1 MLLINR
7 TLLRMAKGLWGWIL
21 VITALKLGTLMG
33 TAEFAQILSGFL
45 GNIASPSLSLTDAH
59 EAILAAF
66 FTAVIVLLC
75 ELLTGEA
82 EFRLTAKARQSL
94 RTEIFAKV
102 LKLDVGNIEKIGPAS
117 AIAASVDG
125 VESMQIYYSKYLP
138 GLFYCLLAP
147 IYLFFRLREIS
158 LIPAVVLFAVS
169 FLLLPLNNVFRQKIE
184 KLKTKYWSTMEDL
197 TGYYLES
204 VQGLTALK
212 LFGRDEDRT
221 RMLAAKSQNFNATV
235 MDVMKVNFSSFL
247 LTDGLIYGAIACAT
261 IIAAVQLASG
271 AIPFSSALMV
281 LLLAFGFFGSVRQLM
296 NATHSTLAG
305 VSAASKVEK
314 LLAIDTTR
322 PYEPYLPRESAPYD
336 GIRLEHISYA
346 YEGRNAALVDVSMDI
361 PRGQITA
368 LVGLSGSGKSTI
380 AGLLLRFYDAS
391 QGRIL
396 LEGQDFT
403 SFTPEALRK
412 RIALVPQSVSLFSG
426 TIAENLRIA
435 APQATNEQLLAALE
449 AVRLKEWLLAQPH
462 GLLTAVGD
470 AGSKLSGGQRQKIGI
485 ARALLCQAEYI
496 VFDEATSSVDIDS
509 EREIWHCIDELALTR
524 TLIIISHRL
533 STIQN
538 AGQIYVLS
546 NGRIAEQGN
555 HAQLMAQNGLY
566 RRLVEEQALLEK
578 QGEEEARH
586 G

>member
-1 MLLINR
+1 
-7 TLLRMAKGLWGWIL
+7 MAKGLWGWIL

-296 NATHSTLAG
+296 NATHSALAG
-305 VSAASKVEK
+305 VSAA
-314 LLAIDTTR
+314 L
-322 PYEPYLPRESAPYD
+322 
-336 GIRLEHISYA
+336 
-346 YEGRNAALVDVSMDI
+346 
-361 PRGQITA
+361 
-368 LVGLSGSGKSTI
+368 
-380 AGLLLRFYDAS
+380 
-391 QGRIL
+391 
-396 LEGQDFT
+396 DFD
-403 SFTPEALRK
+403 
-412 RIALVPQSVSLFSG
+412 SV
-426 TIAENLRIA
+426 
-435 APQATNEQLLAALE
+435 
-449 AVRLKEWLLAQPH
+449 
-462 GLLTAVGD
+462 
-470 AGSKLSGGQRQKIGI
+470 
-485 ARALLCQAEYI
+485 
-496 VFDEATSSVDIDS
+496 
-509 EREIWHCIDELALTR
+509 
-524 TLIIISHRL
+524 
-533 STIQN
+533 
-538 AGQIYVLS
+538 
-546 NGRIAEQGN
+546 
-555 HAQLMAQNGLY
+555 
-566 RRLVEEQALLEK
+566 
-578 QGEEEARH
+578 
-586 G
+586 

>member
-1 MLLINR
+1 
-7 TLLRMAKGLWGWIL
+7 
-21 VITALKLGTLMG
+21 
-33 TAEFAQILSGFL
+33 
-45 GNIASPSLSLTDAH
+45 
-59 EAILAAF
+59 
-66 FTAVIVLLC
+66 
-75 ELLTGEA
+75 
-82 EFRLTAKARQSL
+82 
-94 RTEIFAKV
+94 
-102 LKLDVGNIEKIGPAS
+102 
-117 AIAASVDG
+117 
-125 VESMQIYYSKYLP
+125 
-138 GLFYCLLAP
+138 
-147 IYLFFRLREIS
+147 
-158 LIPAVVLFAVS
+158 
-169 FLLLPLNNVFRQKIE
+169 
-184 KLKTKYWSTMEDL
+184 
-197 TGYYLES
+197 
-204 VQGLTALK
+204 
-212 LFGRDEDRT
+212 
-221 RMLAAKSQNFNATV
+221 
-235 MDVMKVNFSSFL
+235 
-247 LTDGLIYGAIACAT
+247 
-261 IIAAVQLASG
+261 
-271 AIPFSSALMV
+271 
-281 LLLAFGFFGSVRQLM
+281 M
-296 NATHSTLAG
+296 NATHSALAG